1 MNPPQI
7 LKYLYDF
14 LNGLK
19 IGDVFQDKKPYDDT
33 TKQKKDRTYLVYT
46 FPNGIDD
53 MGPFYQGVCVVQL
66 GCRDRAHFVADMP
79 TLIRATDK
87 LYEALG
93 DDHLDK
99 EAGINMIDFNQ
110 DDFYSDNMGNHEF
123 LFSFHVFAE
132 KRQSDSKS
140 EN

>member
-53 MGPFYQGVCVVQL
+53 MGKV
-66 GCRDRAHFVADMP
+66 
-79 TLIRATDK
+79 
-87 LYEALG
+87 
-93 DDHLDK
+93 
-99 EAGINMIDFNQ
+99 
-110 DDFYSDNMGNHEF
+110 
-123 LFSFHVFAE
+123 
-132 KRQSDSKS
+132 
-140 EN
+140 